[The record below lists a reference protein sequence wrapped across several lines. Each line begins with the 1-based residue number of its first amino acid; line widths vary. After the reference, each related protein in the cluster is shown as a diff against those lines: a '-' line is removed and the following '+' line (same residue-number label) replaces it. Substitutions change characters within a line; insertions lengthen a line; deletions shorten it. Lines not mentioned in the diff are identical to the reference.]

1 MQREGRLIRTMV
13 VMIDH
18 LWVVMNF
25 YMVHKIGRV
34 MNDCVVFEVRLV
46 LTENF
51 RIKILR
57 QRNVTVMMNIRLVMN
72 ETVGIN
78 STRELMNK
86 SIMHEIIVRRAL
98 KGNKLMRLNI
108 TERLS
113 LMDYNRVVFTYSMD
127 RLLRRL
133 VFLL

>member
-1 MQREGRLIRTMV
+1 
-13 VMIDH
+13 
-18 LWVVMNF
+18 
-25 YMVHKIGRV
+25 
-34 MNDCVVFEVRLV
+34 
-46 LTENF
+46 
-51 RIKILR
+51 
-57 QRNVTVMMNIRLVMN
+57 MMNIRLVMN

-108 TERLS
+108 TEWLS
-113 LMDYNRVVFTYSMD
+113 LMDYNRVVLTDSMN